1 VNALS
6 RQRDRDLFLHQARER
21 KEDVMKTILFTAALS
36 AAVLAGLGNFGIRA
50 QDLPGQQNSPQA
62 DEQNSPQAG
71 VFDKWLKPDAPECV
85 PVSAIQ
91 SVSHL
96 TKLNPQ
102 QFQFVRALYIA
113 IPPISRQLPP
123 GDSAVVAIADG
134 KAMIALVADGQ
145 SCARFLAPDFIL
157 SMLVQ
162 VGKGENGTVGEA
174 I

>member
-1 VNALS
+1 
-6 RQRDRDLFLHQARER
+6 
-21 KEDVMKTILFTAALS
+21 MKRILFTAVLS
-36 AAVLAGLGNFGIRA
+36 AAMLAGLGNLGVRA
-50 QDLPGQQNSPQA
+50 QDLSAQEDSQ
-62 DEQNSPQAG
+62 EAG
-71 VFDKWLKPDAPECV
+71 VFGRWLKPDAPECV
-85 PVSAIQ
+85 PVSEFG

-96 TKLNPQ
+96 TKLSAE

-123 GDSAVVAIADG
+123 GDSAVVAVADG
-134 KAMIALVADGQ
+134 RAMIALVADGQ

-162 VGKGENGTVGEA
+162 VGRGETGTVGVG

>member
-1 VNALS
+1 LAPAQQDEGFDAG
-6 RQRDRDLFLHQARER
+6 RGAMECE
-21 KEDVMKTILFTAALS
+21 EDVMKKVLFTAALS

-50 QDLPGQQNSPQA
+50 QDLSAQEDTQ
-62 DEQNSPQAG
+62 QAG
-71 VFDKWLKPDAPECV
+71 VFGQWLKPDAPECV
-85 PVSAIQ
+85 PISDIG
-91 SVSHL
+91 SVSHV
-96 TKLNPQ
+96 TKLTPE

-113 IPPISRQLPP
+113 IPPISRKLPP

-134 KAMIALVADGQ
+134 KAMIALVGDGQ

-162 VGKGENGTVGEA
+162 VGKGENGTVGVG

>member
-1 VNALS
+1 MN
-6 RQRDRDLFLHQARER
+6 
-21 KEDVMKTILFTAALS
+21 KLFTAALS
-36 AAVLAGLGNFGIRA
+36 AAVLAGLGSLEIRA
-50 QDLPGQQNSPQA
+50 QDLREQQMSPQA
-62 DEQNSPQAG
+62 DEQNSAQAG

-85 PVSAIQ
+85 PISDIG
-91 SVSHL
+91 SVSHV
-96 TKLNPQ
+96 TKLTSE

-123 GDSAVVAIADG
+123 GDSAVVAVADSR
-134 KAMIALVADGQ
+134 AMIALVGDGQ

-162 VGKGENGTVGEA
+162 VGKGENGIIGTA

>member
-1 VNALS
+1 
-6 RQRDRDLFLHQARER
+6 
-21 KEDVMKTILFTAALS
+21 MKRILFTAALS
-36 AAVLAGLGNFGIRA
+36 AAVLAGLGSFGVRA
-50 QDLPGQQNSPQA
+50 QDLSAQEDSQ
-62 DEQNSPQAG
+62 QAG
-71 VFDKWLKPDAPECV
+71 VFGRWLKPDAPECV
-85 PVSAIQ
+85 PIADIG

-96 TKLNPQ
+96 TKLTPE

-123 GDSAVVAIADG
+123 GDSAVVAVADG

-162 VGKGENGTVGEA
+162 VGRGENGIVGVG